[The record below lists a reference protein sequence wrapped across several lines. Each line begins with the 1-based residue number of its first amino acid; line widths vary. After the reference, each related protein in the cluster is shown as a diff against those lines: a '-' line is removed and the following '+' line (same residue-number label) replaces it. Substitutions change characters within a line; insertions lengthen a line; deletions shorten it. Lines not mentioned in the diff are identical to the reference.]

1 VLPGHGGFFDRLDSL
16 LLPIPFMT
24 WYAFK
29 HLSYTM
35 SNNGTILITGMDMIL
50 GNLP

>member
-24 WYAFK
+24 WYVFK
-29 HLSYTM
+29 HLSHTLA
-35 SNNGTILITGMDMIL
+35 NGGHVTISGWDMLL
-50 GNLP
+50 G

>member
-16 LLPIPFMT
+16 LLPIPFMA

-29 HLSYTM
+29 HLSHTM
-35 SNNGTILITGMDMIL
+35 VNGGQVTISGWDMLL
-50 GNLP
+50 G